1 MSRHDVARLND
12 VVESIAA
19 IDLHLQRGDLTDS
32 LIFDAVRMR
41 LIEIGEAVKDVSP
54 GLLASEP
61 SIPWREVAGLRDW
74 LAHRY
79 FDTATTIVAQTVTR
93 DLAPLAEAVG
103 RLLGRLRDSTAGA

>member
-1 MSRHDVARLND
+1 MSRDDLARLND

-41 LIEIGEAVKDVSP
+41 LLEIGEAVKDISP

-61 SIPWREVAGLRDW
+61 AIPWREVAGLRDW
-74 LAHRY
+74 LAQRY
-79 FDTATTIVAQTVTR
+79 FDTATSIVAHTVARDLGPLAAAVTR
-93 DLAPLAEAVG
+93 LIEGLHASSADA
-103 RLLGRLRDSTAGA
+103 